1 MTRVVAQYDY
11 QARKEGELTL
21 TKGDVVVLAADNR
34 RDARWWHGTAA
45 AAPGRTGLFPANYVA
60 VIDPAAEHVRRA
72 VAGFAFAGRTAAEL
86 SLAAGQELLVI
97 DYTPDARWLK
107 AEAGGRRGS
116 VPANYVTVSQEE
128 VRPEAQ
134 EDDEEEAP
142 PPPPPPPPEEQ
153 QEQQEERP
161 PAPVARGVACVP
173 PRAPATPARQPAGA
187 AAPPPAPVPRTLRS
201 PMPVPRFERTP
212 AQAAQRSLARR
223 SWDPQPRPLHIA
235 DDDADEAPPPPV
247 PRDVRPPPPMPRAAV
262 PGAAQQQQ
270 QQDRSVARRS
280 WEPQAQLPP
289 MQGDEG
295 EAPPPPPVARTSRV
309 ALPRVVKT
317 EPPSP
322 VPPARSSGRGSGN
335 VAAAAAAVASI
346 FGGRTPM
353 APSPLA
359 PTPGS
364 ASPPP
369 PPPPPPAEPE
379 VVEQQEQQQEQ
390 AYDEQ
395 QEQYEYQE
403 GQEGYDEGYGQ
414 GYEGDGTGY
423 YDYNG
428 DAYGTTGAAGGEA
441 APAVATFEPLPLS
454 GAPVAADTGDDES
467 GDFFLFNEPDMDD
480 VIQLKESGDLVGA
493 TLIKTIDFVTR
504 AGSFASSSARENALQ
519 AFAQCFRIYCTPPQ
533 FFGKVKARFM
543 SALDSADVV
552 QANCIE
558 LLHQWVKSAFNMD
571 LRHDAA
577 LLARVQEFVNS
588 VAQAATT
595 TPPAVCEAAGKVAQL
610 TKLYTTQ
617 RSLLASSTVLEPAQY
632 AGAPRPK
639 PGALLAFSAADFAQQ
654 LALVQF
660 DMMKNISVS
669 ELLKE
674 AWKRADAATQAPGLF
689 EHLRFEQHKTR
700 WLEEAVVTSAK
711 DSERKK
717 LVERYVDIAE
727 QCLELNNFSGL
738 VVFLNALRSPR
749 LAKLPKIF
757 GKKVLK
763 RLEALQPLTD
773 GNCKEIRVRQESRS
787 PSLPYVQSWMDDM
800 AMLEHSNPDYLP
812 GTQLVNW
819 RKVQLL
825 GMALRRP
832 QEFLRSTGYTAFSPK
847 QPVVAFIHS
856 MQPSMTEE
864 QLTQAFDAA
873 ASK

>member
-1 MTRVVAQYDY
+1 M
-11 QARKEGELTL
+11 
-21 TKGDVVVLAADNR
+21 
-34 RDARWWHGTAA
+34 
-45 AAPGRTGLFPANYVA
+45 
-60 VIDPAAEHVRRA
+60 
-72 VAGFAFAGRTAAEL
+72 
-86 SLAAGQELLVI
+86 
-97 DYTPDARWLK
+97 
-107 AEAGGRRGS
+107 
-116 VPANYVTVSQEE
+116 
-128 VRPEAQ
+128 
-134 EDDEEEAP
+134 
-142 PPPPPPPPEEQ
+142 
-153 QEQQEERP
+153 
-161 PAPVARGVACVP
+161 
-173 PRAPATPARQPAGA
+173 
-187 AAPPPAPVPRTLRS
+187 
-201 PMPVPRFERTP
+201 
-212 AQAAQRSLARR
+212 
-223 SWDPQPRPLHIA
+223 
-235 DDDADEAPPPPV
+235 
-247 PRDVRPPPPMPRAAV
+247 
-262 PGAAQQQQ
+262 
-270 QQDRSVARRS
+270 ARRS
-280 WEPQAQLPP
+280 WEPQAQPPP
-289 MQGDEG
+289 MQQQQEE
-295 EAPPPPPVARTSRV
+295 EAQAEEPPPPPPVARTSRV
-309 ALPRVVKT
+309 ALPRVVSS
-317 EPPSP
+317 EPASP
-322 VPPARSSGRGSGN
+322 VPLPRNSSGRRGGN
-335 VAAAAAAVASI
+335 VAAAAAVVASI

-369 PPPPPPAEPE
+369 PPPAEPE
-379 VVEQQEQQQEQ
+379 EDEQQQQEQQQYEEQQQQQQQYDEQ

-395 QEQYEYQE
+395 QQYEYQE
-403 GQEGYDEGYGQ
+403 GQ

-423 YDYNG
+423 YDYSG
-428 DAYGTTGAAGGEA
+428 EAYGATGGQEEEA
-441 APAVATFEPLPLS
+441 VPTATFEPLHLS
-454 GAPVAADTGDDES
+454 SPPVGVDSGGDES
-467 GDFFLFNEPDMDD
+467 GDFFMFNEPDMDD

-504 AGSFASSSARENALQ
+504 AGSFSSSSARENALQ
-519 AFAQCFRIYCTPPQ
+519 AFAQCFRIYCTPTQ

-543 SALDSADVV
+543 SALDNVDVV

-571 LRHDAA
+571 LKHDAA

-595 TPPAVCEAAGKVAQL
+595 TPTAVCEAASKVAQL

-617 RSLLASSTVLEPAQY
+617 SSLLVSSSVLEPQQY
-632 AGAPRPK
+632 AGAPRAK
-639 PGALLAFSAADFAQQ
+639 PAGLLAFSASDFAQQ

-660 DMMKNISVS
+660 DMMKNISVA
-669 ELLKE
+669 ELLQE
-674 AWKRADAATQAPGLF
+674 AWKRADAATQAPGLY
-689 EHLRFEQHKTR
+689 EHLRFEQSKTL
-700 WLEEAVVTSAK
+700 WLEEAVVTSTK

-738 VVFLNALRSPR
+738 VVFLHALRSPR

-787 PSLPYVQSWMDDM
+787 PSLPYVQAWMDDT

-847 QPVVAFIHS
+847 QPVVAFIHA

-873 ASK
+873 SK